1 MLPFICKR
9 IPSKERNN
17 EHMTKSS
24 TTTTI
29 AELVIGPPRIDRV
42 NQSYSDIDYFPM
54 KSGDFARTVNDE
66 KLSSSHG
73 KEIFL
78 LLILFVSFSMK
89 DLSSDCY
96 CNASENFQVRH
107 FTLNFDLFSFYYQAK
122 SDGQYLQPTV
132 IQSQIIDIPKAIIQH
147 NSGIINPKRS

>member
-9 IPSKERNN
+9 IPSKER
-17 EHMTKSS
+17 ESS

-29 AELVIGPPRIDRV
+29 AELVIGPPRIDHI

-54 KSGDFARTVNDE
+54 KSGNCVKTVNDE

-73 KEIFL
+73 KIIFL

-96 CNASENFQVRH
+96 CNVSENFQVRN
-107 FTLNFDLFSFYYQAK
+107 FTLNFD
-122 SDGQYLQPTV
+122 
-132 IQSQIIDIPKAIIQH
+132 
-147 NSGIINPKRS
+147 